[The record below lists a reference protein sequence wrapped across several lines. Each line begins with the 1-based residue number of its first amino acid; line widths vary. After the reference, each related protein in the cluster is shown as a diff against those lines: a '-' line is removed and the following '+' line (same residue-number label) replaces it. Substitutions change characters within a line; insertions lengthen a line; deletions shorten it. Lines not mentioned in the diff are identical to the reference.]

1 MYTCMYTE
9 ICYPAYSVKQVS
21 TSRGSYDGMLATGL
35 RRNRTLPTNRNV
47 WKQSFLYS

>member
-21 TSRGSYDGMLATGL
+21 TSRGSYDG
-35 RRNRTLPTNRNV
+35 NV
-47 WKQSFLYS
+47 GNWPASEPNSTY